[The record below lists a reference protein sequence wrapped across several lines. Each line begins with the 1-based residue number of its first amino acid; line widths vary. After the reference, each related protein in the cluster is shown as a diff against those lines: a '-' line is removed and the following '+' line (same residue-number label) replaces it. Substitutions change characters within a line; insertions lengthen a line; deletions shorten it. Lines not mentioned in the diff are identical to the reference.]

1 MFAEDNV
8 TAQVRYRA
16 VEHNTDG
23 DTNECESLLR
33 LALISDATSITVLSY
48 IHFR

>member
-16 VEHNTDG
+16 VEQNADG
-23 DTNECESLLR
+23 EPNESL
-33 LALISDATSITVLSY
+33 S
-48 IHFR
+48 